1 LKNPRKFEI
10 AARSSGKR
18 SGINPAATNNK
29 QNNRKKSLM
38 MKTSIKF
45 TRPGFMALVAAA
57 GFVFALSATASKAF
71 TPAFV
76 TVSAK
81 GSVTPDRYIKP

>member
-1 LKNPRKFEI
+1 
-10 AARSSGKR
+10 
-18 SGINPAATNNK
+18 
-29 QNNRKKSLM
+29 
-38 MKTSIKF
+38 
-45 TRPGFMALVAAA
+45 MALVAAA